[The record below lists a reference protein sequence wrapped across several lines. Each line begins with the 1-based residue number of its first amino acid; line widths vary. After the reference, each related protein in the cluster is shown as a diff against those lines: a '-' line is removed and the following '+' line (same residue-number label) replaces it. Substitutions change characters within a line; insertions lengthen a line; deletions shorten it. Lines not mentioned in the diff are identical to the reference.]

1 MILALS
7 SKKYLYNID
16 MSCPAG
22 QFYSEAAKRCLRLNV
37 RPGSKGKSQL
47 PCPENQVWNPNP
59 DARRCILKT
68 LYKKIYGDGKAQV
81 ASLEQKRLRA
91 LTKKVKTPLRNITVK
106 NPSPKA
112 ITPALKQSLA
122 IQSAKPRANSVMPPG
137 LLREPMKQWIVTNCR
152 NQEDP
157 IMMDPYEDGTIE
169 EMRSLIK
176 LGSGFCYTAETLDH
190 HVKSSIERGVPIKD
204 MLNPAYRLDAA
215 DFGALEEAAKRS
227 KKAYRLPIEPSIKPA
242 AHYKLFIGVANE
254 PDYKLVFMFDERKV
268 KKSASGGLDYS
279 AAIPEGGWIGYLP
292 GTGSAELERLIREA
306 FARGRLFTQAMRPF
320 KCCRFHLKKTKDY
333 WAQGTLEKIKALE
346 EEIRDIM

>member
-1 MILALS
+1 
-7 SKKYLYNID
+7 

-47 PCPENQVWNPNP
+47 PCPDNQVWNPNP

-68 LYKKIYGDGKAQV
+68 LYKKIYGDGKAAA
-81 ASLEQKRLRA
+81 ASLEQKRLKA
-91 LTKKVKTPLRNITVK
+91 LTRKVKSPLRNITVK

-122 IQSAKPRANSVMPPG
+122 IQIAKPRVDSVMPPG
-137 LLREPMKQWIVTNCR
+137 LLREGMQKWVVANCR

-157 IMMDPYEDGTIE
+157 IMMDPYVEGSIED
-169 EMRSLIK
+169 MRSLLK

-215 DFGALEEAAKRS
+215 DFGALEEAAKRA
-227 KKAYRLPIEPSIKPA
+227 KKTYKLPLEPSEKPA
-242 AHYKLFIGVANE
+242 THYKLFIGIANE

-268 KKSASGGLDYS
+268 KKTAVGGVDYS
-279 AAIPEGGWIGYLP
+279 AAIPDGGWIGYLP
-292 GTGSAELERLIREA
+292 AVGTTELERLIREA
-306 FARGRLFTQAMRPF
+306 FARGRLFTKATRPF

-333 WAQGTLEKIKALE
+333 WTEGRDGKIKALE